1 MKVFLD
7 ANVLFS
13 AAKAGT
19 ALAGLVELLA
29 VNGFAVTSALAVLE
43 ARRNLTGKR
52 PGWVAEFD
60 RMLVRANLVPGA
72 TESLE
77 VELVSKDRPI
87 LEAAV
92 HARCTRLVTSDR
104 RRFGL
109 LCGRVVE
116 GLKVVSL
123 VGLAEDLV
131 RSGKLYELKPQR
143 GLRLGATTPVPALPR
158 SGRRG

>member
-1 MKVFLD
+1 MP
-7 ANVLFS
+7 FS

-19 ALAGLVELLA
+19 ALAGLLELLA
-29 VNGFAVTSALAVLE
+29 VNGFAVPSALAVLE

-52 PGWVAEFD
+52 PGWVAEFE
-60 RMLVRANLVPGA
+60 RMLVRVKLVPEA
-72 TESLE
+72 TVSVK
-77 VELVSKDRPI
+77 VERVAKDRPI
-87 LEAAV
+87 LKVAV
-92 HARCTRLVTSDR
+92 HARCSRLVTSDR

-116 GLKVVSL
+116 GLKAVSL

-131 RSGKLYELKPQR
+131 RSGKLEEEKLLR